1 MPKVQM
7 NLSVDG
13 ALKEECM
20 AICKKYDYP
29 LTSVVTDLLTIWL
42 RYAKNGEGGQGNGKS
57 Q

>member
-7 NLSVDG
+7 NLSIDG

-20 AICKKYDYP
+20 AICKKYDYH

-42 RYAKNGEGGQGNGKS
+42 RYAKDGEQKNGNDQA
-57 Q
+57 